1 MVVFDP
7 VKPSQ
12 MQLTN
17 QTLYLIQ
24 LYRYIVC
31 MGLYKRATTKTRIVF
46 ISVLVLEDYQIM
58 KSLT

>member
-31 MGLYKRATTKTRIVF
+31 MGLYKRA
-46 ISVLVLEDYQIM
+46 ISIGRLPNNE
-58 KSLT
+58 KSYVKVSRS